1 MLSWEGVGLLAILDG
16 GGETEKFV
24 LEAEKTADYQ

>member
-1 MLSWEGVGLLAILDG
+1 VGLLAILDG

-24 LEAEKTADYQ
+24 LKAEKIAECQEF